1 MQFSNK
7 QACMIIAAAV
17 SVCFLVCLI
26 STVQVVLAAR
36 ANGGSIPL
44 GMVMLTLVTLLCA
57 ALIWKGVRDMD

>member
-1 MQFSNK
+1 
-7 QACMIIAAAV
+7 MIIAAAV

-26 STVQVVLAAR
+26 STVQVVLEAQ
-36 ANGGSIPL
+36 ANGSPVPL